1 MLYHLFKWL
10 SSEGHKFAG
19 SELYRFLS
27 IRVILAM
34 ILSLVITTVYG
45 KKLIAYLR
53 KKQLG
58 ETVRDLGLA
67 GEQQKKGTPTMGG
80 IIIILAIVIPTLLFA
95 DLGKVYIRL
104 MLLCTVW
111 LGGIGFIDDYL
122 KIKSKRDA
130 LKKGVAYKKSD
141 SDGLAGRFKIFGQVM
156 LGIIVG
162 ATLYFTPSVVV
173 EREVYNANVQYVKD
187 SVLHVGE
194 HLATDSFHLVKIEGK
209 QHIFAIVKTPITT
222 IPFVKTHEFNYAK
235 LLPKSWRDYT
245 YILYILIVIFI
256 VTAVSNGANIT
267 DGLDGLATGVSAVMG
282 LGLGIFAY
290 ISGNI
295 KFAEY
300 LNIMYIPNIGELSIF
315 IAAFVGACIG
325 FLWYNSYPA
334 QVFMG
339 DTGSLALGGIIAA
352 LAIIVRKELLIPVFC
367 FVFLIELVSVMAQV
381 SYFKYTKRKYGEG
394 KRIFL
399 MSPLHHHY
407 QKLGYHESKIAVRFW
422 IITILSMIVA
432 IATLKLR

>member
-1 MLYHLFKWL
+1 MLYHLFDWL
-10 SSEGHKFAG
+10 KNAGYKFPG
-19 SELYRFLS
+19 GDLYRFLS
-27 IRVILAM
+27 IRVMLAM

-45 KKLIAYLR
+45 KKLIAFLR
-53 KKQLG
+53 NKQMG

-80 IIIILAIVIPTLLFA
+80 IIIILAIIIPTLFLA

-111 LGGIGFIDDYL
+111 LGAIGFIDDYL
-122 KIKSKRDA
+122 KIRSKRLA
-130 LKKGVAYKKSD
+130 LQKGATYKKSD

-173 EREVYNANVQYVKD
+173 KREVQAGIALGPK
-187 SVLHVGE
+187 E
-194 HLATDSFHLVKIEGK
+194 RATKFDTVVIDGK
-209 QHIFAIVKTPITT
+209 QTIYASVKTPITT
-222 IPFVKTHEFNYAK
+222 IPFVKNHEFNYAK
-235 LLPKSWRDYT
+235 LLPEGLRDYT

-267 DGLDGLATGVSAVMG
+267 DGLDGLATGVSAVIG
-282 LGLGIFAY
+282 IGIGIFAY
-290 ISGNI
+290 LSGNI

-300 LNIMYIPNIGELSIF
+300 LNIMYIPNIGELSVF

-352 LAIIVRKELLIPVFC
+352 LAIIVRKELLIPIFC
-367 FVFLIELVSVMAQV
+367 FIFLIELLSVMIQV

-394 KRIFL
+394 RRIFL

-422 IITILSMIVA
+422 IVTILSMIVA